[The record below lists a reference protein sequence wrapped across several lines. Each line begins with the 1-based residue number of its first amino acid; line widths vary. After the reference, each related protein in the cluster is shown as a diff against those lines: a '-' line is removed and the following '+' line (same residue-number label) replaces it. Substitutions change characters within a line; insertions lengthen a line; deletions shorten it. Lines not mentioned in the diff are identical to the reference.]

1 MNGHPP
7 ENGANPRLA
16 GDRDGGA
23 SRRTGVQDV
32 STHGTG
38 VQDGGTRRTGVQDDG
53 GHGAG
58 AGENRPSEHGA
69 REGGTGG
76 RGAGAAEPGYPVSE
90 IELIDPYACWRVVSG
105 SVDVLL
111 TPLDGRGPRRRVLR
125 VESGQL
131 MHGFAATDPPR
142 GYTVTA
148 SPAEGTSVRRVR
160 RDAAALTAWARRLR
174 PHGTRQELLAGGTGW
189 HPHDGTGENGPA
201 GGAGPDALA
210 GGVGRVALAGGAGRG
225 AVPPGR
231 TGTGEQAPGHREL
244 RALHREALSRTLL
257 LAEAE
262 EADRDNWRAARVAAT
277 TETLRRSFADV
288 AVAGGAIPSP
298 DRPRTSAEHAVKV
311 VRLLGEHCGFQARDT
326 GADTA
331 ETEAGEGETP
341 ADPLGAALDAARV
354 RHRRVRLSGRWWRT
368 ATVPMIGFTRDGGRP
383 VALLPRRGGYR
394 LADPAA
400 EPRPVTEAVAAGLA
414 ADAWQVYPP
423 LPEGAGSPLAL
434 LRFGLRGAG
443 REMAWLLASGA
454 GAALLALAV
463 PLATFGLLNAAT
475 NPADRP
481 GMIWTAMFV
490 AGVVCAGALLLAVRN
505 AVLVRVHG
513 RLQERLEP
521 AVWSH
526 LVSLDLPFF
535 AQYSTGELVQRAN
548 AISDMR
554 KSLGEAAVNSLFGG
568 LFSLLGL
575 LVLLAVD
582 WRVALAALGGVALLL
597 AVLAGRAVRQQRH
610 ELVMHEQ
617 YGKVYSLLYACLGA
631 IDKIHVAGRE
641 AQVFGLWSRLFAT
654 QQRAAAAAQ
663 RERAVSAAIGASAQP
678 ALLLV
683 VAVTGLALQVPA
695 ASFVAAAVALGQF
708 VLALGQMNRAVEAG
722 FALLPRFERLRPVL
736 ERPAET
742 PPGAKDPGE
751 LTGLVR
757 LSGVSFAYPGTAT
770 RILDDVSMVFRPGEF
785 VAVVGPSGAGKS
797 TLVRLLL
804 GFEPPRTGQV
814 LYDGGDL
821 RDLDLRR
828 VRSQVGVVMQQARVL
843 HGSILE
849 NIVGDVPGATEQ
861 DAWRAARLADLDG
874 DIAAM
879 PMGMH
884 TIVGEDN
891 ASFSGGQ
898 LQRLLIARALVK
910 RPRILILDEATSAL
924 DNHTQALVSRRIA
937 ELDITRIV
945 IAHRLSTIRSADRI
959 YVLDQGGVV
968 ADGPFEELM
977 ETNALFARMVRRQEV

>member
-1 MNGHPP
+1 MNGHPLSD
-7 ENGANPRLA
+7 NGANGHTRGDDRPSPRDA
-16 GDRDGGA
+16 GGDGRPGGDAMTGGGA
-23 SRRTGVQDV
+23 RG
-32 STHGTG
+32 
-38 VQDGGTRRTGVQDDG
+38 DGRM
-53 GHGAG
+53 A
-58 AGENRPSEHGA
+58 
-69 REGGTGG
+69 
-76 RGAGAAEPGYPVSE
+76 GYPVSE
-90 IELIDPYACWRVVSG
+90 IELIDPYACWLVVSG

-111 TPLDGRGPRRRVLR
+111 APADGQGPRRRVVR
-125 VESGQL
+125 VETGQV

-160 RDAAALTAWARRLR
+160 RDAGALSAWTHRLA
-174 PHGTRQELLAGGTGW
+174 Q
-189 HPHDGTGENGPA
+189 
-201 GGAGPDALA
+201 AGPDGA
-210 GGVGRVALAGGAGRG
+210 GGPRRPGA
-225 AVPPGR
+225 AQDP
-231 TGTGEQAPGHREL
+231 PGHREL
-244 RALHREALSRTLL
+244 RALHRGALAQVLL

-277 TETLRRSFADV
+277 GETLRRSFVDV
-288 AVAGGAIPSP
+288 GVAAGAPPSP
-298 DRPRTSAEHAVKV
+298 DRPRTGAEHAVKV
-311 VRLLGEHCGFQARDT
+311 VKALGDHCGFAARDFGPASGDPL
-326 GADTA
+326 GAAPD
-331 ETEAGEGETP
+331 AGP
-341 ADPLGAALDAARV
+341 ASGDPLGAALDAARV
-354 RHRRVRLSGRWWRT
+354 RHRRVRLEGRWWRT
-368 ATVPMIGFTRDGGRP
+368 ATVPMVGFTREGGRP
-383 VALLPRRGGYR
+383 VALLPHRGGYR
-394 LADPAA
+394 AADPAS
-400 EPRPVTEAVAAGLA
+400 EPCRVTEAVAAGLA
-414 ADAWQVYPP
+414 PDAWQVYPP
-423 LPEGAGSPLAL
+423 LGEGLASPLAL

-443 REMAWLLASGA
+443 RELGWLVAAGG
-454 GAALLALAV
+454 GAALLALGV
-463 PLATFGLLNAAT
+463 PLFTFTLLRSAAD
-475 NPADRP
+475 PADRP
-481 GMIWTAMFV
+481 AMAWIAVIIAGM
-490 AGVVCAGALLLAVRN
+490 VCAGALLLALRN
-505 AVLVRVHG
+505 SLLVRVHG

-526 LVSLDLPFF
+526 LISLDLPFF
-535 AQYSTGELVQRAN
+535 NRYSTGELVQRAN
-548 AISDMR
+548 AVSDMR
-554 KSLGEAAVNSLFGG
+554 KSLGEAAVNSLLGG
-568 LFSLLGL
+568 MFSLLGL
-575 LVLLAVD
+575 LVLVAVD
-582 WRVALAALGGVALLL
+582 WRLALVALGGVAALL

-617 YGKVYSLLYACLGA
+617 YGKIYSLLYACLGA

-678 ALLLV
+678 ALLLLL
-683 VAVTGLALQVPA
+683 AVTGLALGVPA
-695 ASFVAAAVALGQF
+695 ASFVIAAVALGQF

-736 ERPAET
+736 ERAAET

-757 LSGVSFAYPGTAT
+757 LAGVSFAYPGTAM

-785 VAVVGPSGAGKS
+785 VAVAGPSGAGKS

-814 LYDGGDL
+814 LYDGGDV

-828 VRSQVGVVMQQARVL
+828 VRTQVGVVMQQARVL
-843 HGSILE
+843 RGSIME
-849 NIVGDVPGATEQ
+849 NIIGDVPGAVEE

-884 TIVGEDN
+884 TVVGEDN

-959 YVLDQGGVV
+959 YVLDQGRVV

-977 ETNALFARMVRRQEV
+977 DQNPLFARMVRRQEV

>member
-1 MNGHPP
+1 MNGRHPG
-7 ENGANPRLA
+7 ENGANGRRTTQGGAAGRLA
-16 GDRDGGA
+16 EKD
-23 SRRTGVQDV
+23 
-32 STHGTG
+32 
-38 VQDGGTRRTGVQDDG
+38 
-53 GHGAG
+53 
-58 AGENRPSEHGA
+58 AGEDRA
-69 REGGTGG
+69 D
-76 RGAGAAEPGYPVSE
+76 GYPVSE
-90 IELIDPYACWRVVSG
+90 IDLIDPYACWRVVSG
-105 SVDVLL
+105 FVDVLL
-111 TPLDGRGPRRRVLR
+111 APVDGRGPRRRVVR
-125 VESGQL
+125 VGTGQL
-131 MHGFAATDPPR
+131 LHGFAATDPPR
-142 GYTVTA
+142 GYTVVA
-148 SPAEGTSVRRVR
+148 SPAGGTSVRRVR
-160 RDAAALTAWARRLR
+160 RDA
-174 PHGTRQELLAGGTGW
+174 
-189 HPHDGTGENGPA
+189 
-201 GGAGPDALA
+201 DALA
-210 GGVGRVALAGGAGRG
+210 AWAHRLRHPGARDDRPPAPG
-225 AVPPGR
+225 ASPPGR
-231 TGTGEQAPGHREL
+231 HEL
-244 RALHREALSRTLL
+244 RALHRAALAQALL

-262 EADRDNWRAARVAAT
+262 DADRDNWRAARVAAT
-277 TETLRRSFADV
+277 SETVRRSFADV
-288 AVAGGAIPSP
+288 AVAAGAPPTP
-298 DRPRTSAEHAVKV
+298 DRPRTGAEHAVKV
-311 VRLLGEHCGFQARDT
+311 VEALGGHCGFAVPAI
-326 GADTA
+326 GPAPGTA
-331 ETEAGEGETP
+331 AGETS

-354 RHRRVRLSGRWWRT
+354 RHRRVRLEGRWWRG
-368 ATVPMIGFTRDGGRP
+368 ATVPVIGFTREDGRP
-383 VALLPRRGGYR
+383 VALLPHRGGYR
-394 LADPAA
+394 AEDPAA
-400 EPRPVTEAVAAGLA
+400 GTSRVTEAVAATLEP
-414 ADAWQVYPP
+414 DAWQVYPP
-423 LPEGAGSPLAL
+423 LDEGVTSPAAL
-434 LRFGLRGAG
+434 LRFALRGAG
-443 REMAWLLASGA
+443 RDLAWLLAA
-454 GAALLALAV
+454 GGGGALLALGV
-463 PLATFGLLNAAT
+463 PLFTFTLLTAAAD
-475 NPADRP
+475 PAGRP
-481 GMIWTAMFV
+481 AMIWTMALL

-505 AVLVRVHG
+505 SALVRVHT

-521 AVWSH
+521 AVWGH

-548 AISDMR
+548 AAADMR
-554 KSLGEAAVNSLFGG
+554 KSLGEAAVNSLLGG
-568 LFSLLGL
+568 MFSLLGL

-582 WRVALAALGGVALLL
+582 WRLALAALGGVGALL

-610 ELVMHEQ
+610 ELVVHEQ

-678 ALLLV
+678 ALLLL
-683 VAVTGLALQVPA
+683 LACAALSLDVPA
-695 ASFVAAAVALGQF
+695 ASFVIAAVALGQF
-708 VLALGQMNRAVEAG
+708 VLALGQMNRAVEAA

-757 LSGVSFAYPGTAT
+757 LAGVSFAYPGTAS

-785 VAVVGPSGAGKS
+785 VAVAGPSGAGKS

-814 LYDGGDL
+814 LYDGRDL
-821 RDLDLRR
+821 RDLDPRR
-828 VRSQVGVVMQQARVL
+828 VRTQVGVVMQQARVL
-843 HGSILE
+843 RGSVLE
-849 NIVGDVPGATEQ
+849 NIVGDVPGADEE

-884 TIVGEDN
+884 TVVGEDN

-959 YVLDQGGVV
+959 YVLDQGRVV

-977 ETNALFARMVRRQEV
+977 DHSPLFARMVRRQEV

>member
-1 MNGHPP
+1 MNRHPVGP
-7 ENGANPRLA
+7 NGVNGVPFA
-16 GDRDGGA
+16 GDPG
-23 SRRTGVQDV
+23 
-32 STHGTG
+32 
-38 VQDGGTRRTGVQDDG
+38 
-53 GHGAG
+53 
-58 AGENRPSEHGA
+58 
-69 REGGTGG
+69 
-76 RGAGAAEPGYPVSE
+76 GYPVSE

-111 TPLDGRGPRRRVLR
+111 SPLDGQGRRHRVLR
-125 VESGQL
+125 VETGQL
-131 MHGFAATDPPR
+131 MHGFAATDLPG

-148 SPAEGTSVRRVR
+148 SPAEGTAVRRVR
-160 RDAAALTAWARRLR
+160 REAGALSAWARRLR
-174 PHGTRQELLAGGTGW
+174 
-189 HPHDGTGENGPA
+189 HPGAT
-201 GGAGPDALA
+201 AGPDGAPSRNRRD
-210 GGVGRVALAGGAGRG
+210 GGTQD
-225 AVPPGR
+225 PPG
-231 TGTGEQAPGHREL
+231 EREL
-244 RALHREALSRTLL
+244 RALHRETLARTLL

-262 EADRDNWRAARVAAT
+262 DADRDNWRAARAAAT
-277 TETLRRSFADV
+277 GETLRRSFADV
-288 AVAGGAIPSP
+288 AVAAGAPPSP
-298 DRPRTSAEHAVKV
+298 DRPRTGAERAVKV
-311 VRLLGEHCGFQARDT
+311 VKALGDHCGFAAPDAEPAL
-326 GADTA
+326 GAPSA
-331 ETEAGEGETP
+331 SSRAGEAAREDDSP
-341 ADPLGAALDAARV
+341 SADPLGAALDAARV
-354 RHRRVRLSGRWWRT
+354 RHRRVRLDGRWWRT

-383 VALLPRRGGYR
+383 VALLPHRGGYR
-394 LADPAA
+394 AADPATG
-400 EPRPVTEAVAAGLA
+400 RRRVTEAVAAGLA
-414 ADAWQVYPP
+414 PDALQIYPP
-423 LPEGAGSPLAL
+423 LGEGVASPLAL

-443 REMAWLLASGA
+443 RELAWLLATGG
-454 GAALLALAV
+454 GAALLALGV
-463 PLATFGLLNAAT
+463 PMFTFTLLNSAAD
-475 NPADRP
+475 PADRP
-481 GMIWTAMFV
+481 AMVWTAVMIV
-490 AGVVCAGALLLAVRN
+490 GVVCAGALLLAVRN
-505 AVLVRVHG
+505 AVLVRVHS

-535 AQYSTGELVQRAN
+535 DQYSTGELVQRAN
-548 AISDMR
+548 AVSDMR
-554 KSLGEAAVNSLFGG
+554 KSLGEAAVNSLLGG
-568 LFSLLGL
+568 MFSLFGL
-575 LVLLAVD
+575 LVLVAVD
-582 WRVALAALGGVALLL
+582 WRMALAALGGVAVLLG
-597 AVLAGRAVRQQRH
+597 VLAARAVRQQRH

-663 RERAVSAAIGASAQP
+663 RERAISAAIGASAQP
-678 ALLLV
+678 ALLLLL
-683 VAVTGLALQVPA
+683 AVTGLALRVPA
-695 ASFVAAAVALGQF
+695 ASFVVAAVALGQF
-708 VLALGQMNRAVEAG
+708 VLALGQMNRAVEAA

-757 LSGVSFAYPGTAT
+757 LAGVSFAYPGTAM
-770 RILDDVSMVFRPGEF
+770 RILDEVSMVFRPGEF
-785 VAVVGPSGAGKS
+785 VAVAGPSGAGKS

-843 HGSILE
+843 RGSVME

-884 TIVGEDN
+884 TVVGEDN

-910 RPRILILDEATSAL
+910 RPKILILDEATSAL

-959 YVLDQGGVV
+959 YVLDQGRVV

-977 ETNALFARMVRRQEV
+977 EMSPLFARMVRRQEV